1 MVMSASATND
11 TTDDNDANV
20 STFIPMEKNVG
31 MDSKVNQSS
40 NTNTINNDTI
50 NHSNYTKTTNQI
62 KSDSGYPDYD
72 PHGDKEVLIFF
83 FDPEDG
89 EEKYPFDR
97 PLNVMFTQNILQVHM
112 AIRIIR
118 ETLI

>member
-1 MVMSASATND
+1 MKNKNVKKMFLLIALFISLVMVMSASATND

-62 KSDSGYPDYD
+62 K
-72 PHGDKEVLIFF
+72 
-83 FDPEDG
+83 
-89 EEKYPFDR
+89 
-97 PLNVMFTQNILQVHM
+97 
-112 AIRIIR
+112 
-118 ETLI
+118 